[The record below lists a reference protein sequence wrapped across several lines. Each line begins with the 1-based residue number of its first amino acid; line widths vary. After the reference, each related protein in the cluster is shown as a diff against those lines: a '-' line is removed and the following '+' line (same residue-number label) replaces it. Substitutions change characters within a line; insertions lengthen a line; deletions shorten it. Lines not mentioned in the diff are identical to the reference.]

1 MCISHPGEETCAQPA
16 CDPSEIRGGP
26 QLFKISI
33 PLWNSQSS
41 LVFIEAASY
50 PSSNSVL
57 LLHATFP
64 GVSSKGTK
72 PLLSRGKGFCYRPA
86 SLVLSLACPS
96 HSTGINPKSFCLF
109 FHLLC
114 SEKKGYSAWLATQ
127 LSNSSKPV
135 PYLLTRSP
143 RKSYQVSPVMTP
155 VPCVLSEQWTH
166 LKKNSLFTSVAAG
179 LAWTQQHLLKSQ
191 VITSQKGHTKI
202 SAQKIPN

>member
-1 MCISHPGEETCAQPA
+1 M
-16 CDPSEIRGGP
+16 
-26 QLFKISI
+26 
-33 PLWNSQSS
+33 
-41 LVFIEAASY
+41 FIEAASY

-114 SEKKGYSAWLATQ
+114 SERKGYSAWLATQ
-127 LSNSSKPV
+127 LSNHQNQFHTYYPEV
-135 PYLLTRSP
+135 LRSHIRFP
-143 RKSYQVSPVMTP
+143 QSWHQSPVYCQNSGPIRRKTVFLLQWLLDWP
-155 VPCVLSEQWTH
+155 ELS
-166 LKKNSLFTSVAAG
+166 S
-179 LAWTQQHLLKSQ
+179 
-191 VITSQKGHTKI
+191 IY
-202 SAQKIPN
+202 